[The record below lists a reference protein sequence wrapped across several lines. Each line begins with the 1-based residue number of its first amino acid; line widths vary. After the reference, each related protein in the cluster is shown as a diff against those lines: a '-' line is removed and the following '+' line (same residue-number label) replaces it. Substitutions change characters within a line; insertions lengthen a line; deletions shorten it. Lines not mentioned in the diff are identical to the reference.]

1 MPNEGNRAMQ
11 DYHPISRAAH
21 VIERSGLAMAGAMCG
36 TFVAAQLAKADIA
49 AFDTVGFTA
58 AMVLAGMIAFYLGI
72 DVPGLP
78 ASGAR
83 HRSRVEPVELLSAAG
98 TFLAAMA
105 ALISVCAIVLDE
117 APPRAWE
124 LVISA
129 WWLVGTAMQIS
140 AGSIARMRLAGKA
153 TA

>member
-1 MPNEGNRAMQ
+1 MLNEQNSAMH
-11 DYHPISRAAH
+11 DYYLISRALH

-49 AFDTVGFTA
+49 AFGTLGFTA

-72 DVPGLP
+72 DIPRLP
-78 ASGAR
+78 AGAAR
-83 HRSRVEPVELLSAAG
+83 HRPRIEPAEWLSAAG

-117 APPRAWE
+117 TPHRAWE
-124 LVISA
+124 LAISA
-129 WWLVGTAMQIS
+129 WWFAGTIIQIS
-140 AGSIARMRLAGKA
+140 AGSIARVRLARKVVA
-153 TA
+153 